1 MRGKGAGGR
10 PAPWSG
16 TARVRAP
23 GAVTPS
29 RRSAPVARER
39 SSCENPDVRK
49 SIDDELLALVA
60 ETNDQRRV
68 VGQALVALH
77 RALLLPRD
85 REFVA
90 SVQKWAPGASL
101 LFGSMETRLRRLSPH
116 RRDDALRRWLNP
128 VLARLAD
135 DLERGDRG
143 RLSFLAWLQ
152 GRFLDL
158 TRLLKEEAR
167 GTKIHDLVL
176 ARDLGLV
183 FGAVARGSVASAA
196 SALRAGGRELVASDD
211 QPVAAPASRPPRGA

>member
-1 MRGKGAGGR
+1 M
-10 PAPWSG
+10 
-16 TARVRAP
+16 
-23 GAVTPS
+23 
-29 RRSAPVARER
+29 
-39 SSCENPDVRK
+39 RK
-49 SIDDELLALVA
+49 SVDDELLALVA

-77 RALLLPRD
+77 RALLVPRD
-85 REFVA
+85 RGFVV

-116 RRDDALRRWLNP
+116 RLDGALRGWLKP
-128 VLARLAD
+128 VLERLAD

-183 FGAVARGSVASAA
+183 LGSVARGNVTSAA
-196 SALRAGGRELVASDD
+196 SALRAGARELVGSDA
-211 QPVAAPASRPPRGA
+211 VPAVDSTPRPPRPPRRS